1 MSGSGQNN
9 NVPFKHISAVTLAVR
24 DMPSAVDFYEKL
36 GMGVTYGGGTSGF
49 TTMRSG
55 DVVLNLILS
64 DDQRQAWW
72 GRVIL
77 RVEDV
82 DGVYA
87 QLKAEGLAPERPQDA
102 DWGERFFHIC
112 DPDGHELSF
121 AELLEESG

>member
-1 MSGSGQNN
+1 M
-9 NVPFKHISAVTLAVR
+9 TLAVR
-24 DMPSAVDFYEKL
+24 DMPSAVGFYEKL
-36 GMGVTYGGGTSGF
+36 GMEVTYGGGTSGF

-82 DGVYA
+82 DRIYA

-102 DWGERFFHIC
+102 DWGERFFHIW

-121 AELLEESG
+121 AELLEKSR